1 MARIVATFALLAL
14 PLLASPGMHHPAGL
28 PLLLGGPLPDPACVY
43 RAVHSEVS
51 VLRLVGGAGKR
62 GGRAAAY
69 TPKGGRR
76 RAAKRDAP
84 GHAVDQN
91 NEMECEGDTEV
102 PAERAV
108 RDETGAAAPPAN
120 KGKRS
125 ARAALPRGEGE
136 RRMRPRKSARVPGDC
151 PVVDGVEIPEGEPA
165 EDASANEEM
174 AAVNEV
180 GDAAGVVAT
189 VDEEPSPL
197 EKHVEGGGDH
207 HATRLKPQR
216 VPDGKDV
223 HMAAR
228 GKEELLG
235 AAEFVAAQ
243 ATHAALDAALRRLC
257 GEGSDVGGAATPL
270 LPGGGEVRGGGGGDG
285 VREAIEAHLQA
296 ARFHAL
302 SPHHLAQPIQIDQDS
317 DMF

>member
-1 MARIVATFALLAL
+1 MARIVAMLALLAL

-28 PLLLGGPLPDPACVY
+28 PLLLGGPLPDPACPY

-62 GGRAAAY
+62 GGRAAAAA
-69 TPKGGRR
+69 PRGGKRV
-76 RAAKRDAP
+76 AAQGGAHDQA
-84 GHAVDQN
+84 ADQN
-91 NEMECEGDTEV
+91 NEKECEGDTEV
-102 PAERAV
+102 PAERADG
-108 RDETGAAAPPAN
+108 DETGAAPTPAN

-125 ARAALPRGEGE
+125 ARAALPRGEVE
-136 RRMRPRKSARVPGDC
+136 RRVKPRKNARDR
-151 PVVDGVEIPEGEPA
+151 PVVDGVAEGEAA

-180 GDAAGVVAT
+180 GDAAGVAAT
-189 VDEEPSPL
+189 VAAAEGAVPL
-197 EKHVEGGGDH
+197 QKHADGGGNH
-207 HATRLKPQR
+207 QATRLKPQR

-235 AAEFVAAQ
+235 AAEVAAAQ
-243 ATHAALDAALRRLC
+243 ATHAALVAALRRLC
-257 GEGSDVGGAATPL
+257 GEGAVVRAAATPL
-270 LPGGGEVRGGGGGDG
+270 LPGGGEGRGEEAGDG

-296 ARFHAL
+296 ARCHLL
-302 SPHHLAQPIQIDQDS
+302 SSHQLSQPNQIDENS
-317 DMF
+317 NMF